1 VGVADDVDA
10 GDDEDGEA
18 ERALALAADLVV
30 GAGPITCSS
39 GRFCGNEREWERVA
53 SARNNAGMNE
63 QFYSPVRDRLSW
75 ARTSARQLFYLPV
88 RDRLRTVST
97 G

>member
-1 VGVADDVDA
+1 MADGEGGEDAGGDAGAEDGTGADDTVGVADDVDA

-63 QFYSPVRDRLSW
+63 QFYSL
-75 ARTSARQLFYLPV
+75 
-88 RDRLRTVST
+88 
-97 G
+97 